1 MEFLEKLDYLMLQ
14 QGLNKSTLSKSCD
27 IPYTTIDNW
36 YKRGYDGLKLTTLRK
51 LSDYFGISLDD
62 WTRDDIQSDI
72 CYSPKEKEIIKS
84 YRSHPEVQYCVD
96 KLLDI
101 NVNTSKESN

>member
-1 MEFLEKLDYLMLQ
+1 MDFLEKLDYLMQ
-14 QGLNKSTLSKSCD
+14 QNGLNKSTLSKSCD

-36 YKRGYDGLKLTTLRK
+36 YKRGYDGLKLSTLRRLSAYFGTTL
-51 LSDYFGISLDD
+51 DF
-62 WTRDDIQSDI
+62 WARDDIPAEITLST
-72 CYSPKEKEIIKS
+72 KEKEIILS

-101 NVNTSKESN
+101 DTQKGE